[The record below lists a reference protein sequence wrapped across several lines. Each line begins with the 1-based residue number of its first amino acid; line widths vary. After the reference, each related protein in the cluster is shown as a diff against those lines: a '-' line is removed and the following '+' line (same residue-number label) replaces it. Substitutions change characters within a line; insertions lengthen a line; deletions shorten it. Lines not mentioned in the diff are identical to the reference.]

1 MVVRRGAVREM
12 AMARLA
18 QSFLKDESGGTA
30 IEYAMIASLISTA
43 IVVVLVAM
51 GPRVAALIWPANAGL
66 N

>member
-1 MVVRRGAVREM
+1 VGHQ
-12 AMARLA
+12 ARAFLA
-18 QSFLKDESGGTA
+18 DQSGSTA
-30 IEYAMIASLISTA
+30 SEYAMIASLISTA